1 MCMNGDSEPTTPERW
16 VATAEGRDNDNVHS
30 YVCHSLDNLYKELNN
45 NGNSRNPAQVAN
57 ADRPVNSIW
66 SFYWIKSG
74 CVLQA
79 LRKHE
84 QKGHILFT
92 PFVIGELLA
101 GKTVL
106 AGDYEEDL
114 LEPVD
119 KLICVRVNKIKKKV
133 CPGPENNVMLD
144 TQDWPVA
151 TNTNQC
157 KTRRRFEVMGDL
169 AQCIQT
175 FVKTDDLLVITGATT
190 LPCSSVKGNKI
201 FNYGLNHS
209 KNYKSQ
215 KIFLFRM
222 EDSQSIDK
230 EAFRSKLPKE
240 YLGQIILKRGQNDQ
254 CFIFST
260 NKPFAEIHIPLEDL
274 ELDEDSPPNSEFT
287 QSDEEMDVHQNN
299 LRADEQNQRQDIDDM
314 EGDSNQEQ
322 QEEEDNEEQE
332 IVTGGNENFVLSSPE
347 TSEDER
353 GRNDSD
359 DEVADVNVNERRNEE
374 IDHPESRPFVSDNS
388 FENLQSSIHQND
400 IEQADILSERLPSQ
414 NLNYSDVISQRLSS
428 QNDNSHSD
436 LASQRLGS
444 QNDNLHL
451 NLNFQNE
458 NQEIEVIID
467 HNLHSDFSSQ
477 RFSSQSQHLE
487 LLHPS
492 SQPTNG
498 QGLSKILE
506 VPVEPL
512 SGQCNISDG
521 IDGVENDHTP
531 ECSHSVDKVTAGS
544 TFTVLELDSSP
555 SSPVDRHVQFLI
567 KEGDS
572 SPPSPEGSAQQLE
585 DPFAGIPDPAQFT
598 AATQPLF
605 RTSLPVGQIGA
616 IIQGQPSPT
625 PHTQPLWSDVDHNLL
640 PNPAHKF
647 HDLRAPKIKKRKI
660 DPKSKKKFH
669 SQGLELQI
677 RGDVVE
683 AEGPSSNVSR
693 GPDQLIHAVIASN
706 NAGLQQQEEVESE
719 SIDQISIEHC
729 FVRLTP
735 IDFFRGSSD
744 EED

>member
-1 MCMNGDSEPTTPERW
+1 M
-16 VATAEGRDNDNVHS
+16 
-30 YVCHSLDNLYKELNN
+30 
-45 NGNSRNPAQVAN
+45 
-57 ADRPVNSIW
+57 
-66 SFYWIKSG
+66 
-74 CVLQA
+74 
-79 LRKHE
+79 
-84 QKGHILFT
+84 
-92 PFVIGELLA
+92 
-101 GKTVL
+101 
-106 AGDYEEDL
+106 
-114 LEPVD
+114 
-119 KLICVRVNKIKKKV
+119 
-133 CPGPENNVMLD
+133 
-144 TQDWPVA
+144 
-151 TNTNQC
+151 
-157 KTRRRFEVMGDL
+157 
-169 AQCIQT
+169 
-175 FVKTDDLLVITGATT
+175 
-190 LPCSSVKGNKI
+190 
-201 FNYGLNHS
+201 
-209 KNYKSQ
+209 
-215 KIFLFRM
+215 
-222 EDSQSIDK
+222 
-230 EAFRSKLPKE
+230 
-240 YLGQIILKRGQNDQ
+240 
-254 CFIFST
+254 
-260 NKPFAEIHIPLEDL
+260 

-555 SSPVDRHVQFLI
+555 SSPVDRHVQVH
-567 KEGDS
+567 
-572 SPPSPEGSAQQLE
+572 
-585 DPFAGIPDPAQFT
+585 T
-598 AATQPLF
+598 
-605 RTSLPVGQIGA
+605 
-616 IIQGQPSPT
+616 IQT
-625 PHTQPLWSDVDHNLL
+625 
-640 PNPAHKF
+640 
-647 HDLRAPKIKKRKI
+647 R
-660 DPKSKKKFH
+660 
-669 SQGLELQI
+669 
-677 RGDVVE
+677 
-683 AEGPSSNVSR
+683 SSNY
-693 GPDQLIHAVIASN
+693 
-706 NAGLQQQEEVESE
+706 
-719 SIDQISIEHC
+719 
-729 FVRLTP
+729 
-735 IDFFRGSSD
+735 
-744 EED
+744 